1 MSSYIRM
8 SLAILVV
15 CVIQPIT
22 GLGYYTEQL
31 QRMEKM
37 LSSIQ
42 KISKV
47 QEKIRG
53 REMWLMEQ
61 IHCTLLSTEDRGK
74 GSNPE
79 SKYLLFIASLKCNTF
94 NTLMKR
100 GGIYEVPGIIA
111 KKKTKLFGE
120 CSSFFILLCYRR

>member
-1 MSSYIRM
+1 M

-15 CVIQPIT
+15 CVIQATT

-42 KISKV
+42 KISKT
-47 QEKIRG
+47 QEKICG
-53 REMWLMEQ
+53 RENRLLEQ
-61 IHCTLLSTEDRGK
+61 IHCTLLRTEDRGK

-79 SKYLLFIASLKCNTF
+79 SNY
-94 NTLMKR
+94 
-100 GGIYEVPGIIA
+100 
-111 KKKTKLFGE
+111 
-120 CSSFFILLCYRR
+120 